1 MAGSWQGKWIRRSEA
16 EWRSLASR
24 FEASGL
30 GVRAFCRREA
40 VSAASFYRWQR
51 LLSDERDSHVD
62 RGTVPAFVDLGVL
75 NSTVPAARPRID
87 LTLDLGDGLILHLVR
102 H

>member
-1 MAGSWQGKWIRRSEA
+1 MAGRGQGKWVRRSEA
-16 EWRSLASR
+16 EWRSLVSR
-24 FEASGL
+24 FKASGL

-51 LLSDERDSHVD
+51 LLSDERDHD
-62 RGTVPAFVDLGVL
+62 GDHGTVPEFVDLGAL
-75 NSTVPAARPRID
+75 NLAVPAARPRID

>member
-1 MAGSWQGKWIRRSEA
+1 MAGSGQGKWVRRNEA

-24 FEASGL
+24 FKASGL

-51 LLSDERDSHVD
+51 LLSDKRERDGD
-62 RGTVPAFVDLGVL
+62 CGKAPAFVDLGSL
-75 NSTVPAARPRID
+75 NSVVPMIRPRID

>member
-1 MAGSWQGKWIRRSEA
+1 MAGRWEGKLVRRSEA

-24 FEASGL
+24 FKTSGL

-40 VSAASFYRWQR
+40 VSAASFYRWRR
-51 LLSDERDSHVD
+51 LLSDERGSDVG
-62 RGTVPAFVDLGVL
+62 RGRVPAFVDLGAL
-75 NSTVPAARPRID
+75 NSAAPTARPRID

-102 H
+102 N

>member
-1 MAGSWQGKWIRRSEA
+1 MAGSGQGKWVRRSEA

-24 FEASGL
+24 FKASGL

-51 LLSDERDSHVD
+51 LLSDERDHD
-62 RGTVPAFVDLGVL
+62 GNRGLVPVFVDLGAL
-75 NSTVPAARPRID
+75 NSAAPTTRPRID
-87 LTLDLGDGLILHLVR
+87 LTLYFGDGLILHLVR